1 MKKIW
6 KYVIITLLMLLGLC
20 CVGILYLF
28 FIPNSNLFNITYINK
43 NKELRTENY
52 AMANVDIIQLNSRAY
67 DVNILS
73 TTDTNVYLEAESHS
87 FGFVLTKNEV
97 FNVTSSLKNNILTI
111 NVVEPHGFATSNN
124 SLINLYLPESKS
136 FDLQLTN
143 LKSTTTIDSEKVQ
156 INNLNYS
163 TTNGDFDFE
172 QGTINGK
179 LTLNLKKSNFTI
191 HEKAVTNKNDVDLS
205 VTTGKFYAKTSI
217 LGDINIK
224 NNSRAKIEVNECETL
239 VENLASVGGS
249 ISIGKISQI
258 NVKASDTNIYIN
270 EVSDGAIIDLTGSG
284 KITINTLKGVSTLS
298 TNSGSINLNN
308 IETTLTLTSN
318 NGNIRVSNAKYKIKV
333 NTNYGDVS
341 INFSEDAPSYLENS
355 NARFLIANIAN
366 GTLTASGVE
375 HLGTT
380 NKNEG
385 IKITDKGR
393 LFLKMNNIYGENS
406 IDGTNGLV
414 DVVINK
420 DSNYELT
427 TKSNAGYV
435 RVNLAQISQYNGY
448 TTKTETKTNVNC
460 SSSVNKL
467 SVSTNN
473 GDLKILDTNFA

>member
-1 MKKIW
+1 MTQISNYQCNKIVEFD
-6 KYVIITLLMLLGLC
+6 KIQP
-20 CVGILYLF
+20 LYSGSCLH
-28 FIPNSNLFNITYINK
+28 FIVWNK
-43 NKELRTENY
+43 NKCG
-52 AMANVDIIQLNSRAY
+52 VCDI
-67 DVNILS
+67 
-73 TTDTNVYLEAESHS
+73 
-87 FGFVLTKNEV
+87 K
-97 FNVTSSLKNNILTI
+97 
-111 NVVEPHGFATSNN
+111 
-124 SLINLYLPESKS
+124 
-136 FDLQLTN
+136 
-143 LKSTTTIDSEKVQ
+143 
-156 INNLNYS
+156 
-163 TTNGDFDFE
+163 
-172 QGTINGK
+172 GK
-179 LTLNLKKSNFTI
+179 I
-191 HEKAVTNKNDVDLS
+191 IVP
-205 VTTGKFYAKTSI
+205 
-217 LGDINIK
+217 IK
-224 NNSRAKIEVNECETL
+224 YKKIEVNECETL

-393 LFLKMNNIYGENS
+393 LFLKMNNIYGENA